1 MGWTSRQTFFK
12 ALQRDNEVGRR
23 TRPID
28 VSLHGNYRKCTR
40 EEKTEILVIR
50 AKGGSLTT
58 GYGDQMVS
66 YRVVSTY
73 QSVNQNK
80 VFESFGLRYFQING
94 KIPRKRPRQMVY
106 SNPRG
111 SSN

>member
-1 MGWTSRQTFFK
+1 MIT
-12 ALQRDNEVGRR
+12 RD
-23 TRPID
+23 
-28 VSLHGNYRKCTR
+28 
-40 EEKTEILVIR
+40 EKTEILVIR
-50 AKGGSLTT
+50 AKGCSLTT

-80 VFESFGLRYFQING
+80 VFENFGLRYFQING
-94 KIPRKRPRQMVY
+94 TIPGRRPSQMVY

-111 SSN
+111 SNN